1 MVHISFHPHCDLDP
15 DKLKARVQTLIKPV
29 LHHKEEPVHLSL
41 LSANLPNLNIDNGD
55 QKSMKDA
62 YFGLTNAITLP
73 KNEIRL
79 SVFALNHGNSVTE
92 YQIKNDI
99 EGKSTAEIILK
110 RQIPGC
116 THVINRPNFPKN
128 YITASKDG
136 TVKLWSFGQRKLQ
149 LLYVNH
155 DHVNTNQSD
164 YHESLKHN
172 KTMSIKHHNSLK
184 KPIQTLSHHSSL
196 NKIQDKQIT
205 ALCYDSTGSKLIVAY
220 NCGQLNVFRTEISLK
235 FDNDLNSYPISTIKL
250 NKKAFKLMFK
260 KDSSSLLFVCFN
272 DDNSI
277 HLFDLLQDA
286 ARIGFWKTESPV
298 LDLIDNIFCQSFQS
312 RRKWNIFRLL

>member
-29 LHHKEEPVHLSL
+29 LHHKEEPVYLSL

-116 THVINRPNFPKN
+116 T
-128 YITASKDG
+128 
-136 TVKLWSFGQRKLQ
+136 
-149 LLYVNH
+149 
-155 DHVNTNQSD
+155 
-164 YHESLKHN
+164 
-172 KTMSIKHHNSLK
+172 
-184 KPIQTLSHHSSL
+184 
-196 NKIQDKQIT
+196 
-205 ALCYDSTGSKLIVAY
+205 
-220 NCGQLNVFRTEISLK
+220 
-235 FDNDLNSYPISTIKL
+235 
-250 NKKAFKLMFK
+250 
-260 KDSSSLLFVCFN
+260 
-272 DDNSI
+272 
-277 HLFDLLQDA
+277 
-286 ARIGFWKTESPV
+286 GF
-298 LDLIDNIFCQSFQS
+298 
-312 RRKWNIFRLL
+312 